1 MSLYG
6 ALYSGVSG
14 LAAQSSAMGAIS
26 DNISNINTIGY
37 KGTNNA
43 FQTLVTSQTSKTQY
57 SAGGVQH
64 RPSAAINA
72 QGLLSSSSSSTDMG
86 ISGDGYFVVNQSA
99 NPGNNDMWAYT
110 RAGSFDTDENGY
122 LKNTGGFYMQ
132 AWPLMAW
139 DGNPNAAT
147 VKIGDVTYMKA
158 YKDDAGN
165 TVYVNDNII
174 DNKNLKPVNL
184 NTLGGTASP
193 TMNISFGANL
203 PSSAEIGDN
212 QNIAVLIYD
221 SLGNSHNMN
230 FLYEKES
237 SNSWG
242 VDLLIPDG
250 AATVKTYTTKG
261 EVYSARGQL
270 EFTDVPANHSIIKVT
285 NGTGDAA
292 KTYVFE
298 FSTNGT
304 NTYIPATG
312 EELVTVDISPASIG
326 GIPDVLTKLQEAMS
340 ATIPCGDRFTVDDTT
355 LNIEQSNAGSTLSF
369 DVSKTLAVRQK
380 SANVDPVTGI
390 PSGTFEVPE
399 IDWGI
404 KNAGRIDFVSED
416 VNDYL
421 NKTLTIDN
429 KLYCFNNTGDNTVS
443 GAVVNIDITDLISGG
458 TVDRTK
464 LVERL
469 VSKLNLNATEPER
482 FVASGISLEFSQ
494 SNNGQ
499 TMTINATNSSS
510 LTFTNATI
518 SDYFGTTVTLAGV
531 TYTLKNGAATAAHEV
546 DISTATTPEQV
557 VNLLYGTMKNEGADF
572 EQFQIN
578 GASIISSAS
587 NMAAATGGAN
597 MTKTDYTGITNVTG
611 QFKPYGDISP
621 INIASGATDASPIVV
636 KNVFYYDGNPE
647 GESGAKAAAIR
658 FNPDGTPQSNLIDK
672 IGVEWANGAL
682 DQDGSSERSNLINL
696 ATGSLNTAD
705 GLTHLAGS
713 FESNYVSQ
721 DGAKYGSY
729 AGVTV
734 GEDGVVTALFDN
746 GETKAIAIVPL
757 ATFTNPNGMSSLTG
771 NSWIATDASGAP
783 TLRTPGEGG
792 SGELSSYALES
803 STVDL
808 ATEFTNM
815 ITTQR
820 AYSAAAKIIT
830 TADTMLDELINIKR

>member
-26 DNISNINTIGY
+26 DNITNINTIGY
-37 KGTNNA
+37 KGANNS
-43 FQTLVTSQTSKTQY
+43 FQTLVTSQMSKTQY

-64 RPSAAINA
+64 RPSASISA
-72 QGLLSSSSSSTDMG
+72 QGLLSASSSSTDLG

-99 NPGNNDMWAYT
+99 NPGSNDMWAYT
-110 RAGSFDTDENGY
+110 RAGSFNTDENGY

-139 DGNPNAAT
+139 DGNPNASL

-174 DNKNLKPVNL
+174 DNTNLKPVNL

-193 TMNISFGANL
+193 TQNISFGANL
-203 PSSAEIGDN
+203 PSSAEIGEN

-230 FLYEKES
+230 FIYEKES

-242 VDLLIPDG
+242 VDLQIPDG
-250 AATVKTYTTKG
+250 AASVKTYTTKG
-261 EVYSARGQL
+261 QVYSARGQL
-270 EFTDVPANHSIIKVT
+270 EFTSVPANHSVIKVT
-285 NGTGDAA
+285 NGTGDDA

-298 FSTNGT
+298 FSTDGT
-304 NTYIPATG
+304 NTYIPSAQET
-312 EELVTVDISPASIG
+312 LVTVDVSPASIG
-326 GIPDVLTKLQEAMS
+326 GIPDVVTKLQKAMET
-340 ATIPCGDRFTVDDTT
+340 TIPGGGRFTADDTT
-355 LNIEQSNAGSTLSF
+355 LTINQSNSGATLTI
-369 DVSKTLAVRQK
+369 DASKTLAVRQ
-380 SANVDPVTGI
+380 SAANVDPVTGI
-390 PSGTFEVPE
+390 PTGVFEIPE
-399 IDWGI
+399 IDWEI
-404 KNAGRIDFVSED
+404 KNTGRIDFTSD
-416 VNDYL
+416 DANDYL

-429 KLYCFNNTGDNTVS
+429 KLYCFNNTGDNTVVGS
-443 GAVVNIDITDLISGG
+443 VVNIDITDLINGDK
-458 TVDRTK
+458 VDQTK

-469 VSKLNLNATEPER
+469 VSKLNLNAKEPER
-482 FVASGISLEFSQ
+482 FSASGISLEFSQ
-494 SNNGQ
+494 SPNGQ
-499 TMTINATNSSS
+499 TMTINATNSSA
-510 LTFTNATI
+510 LTLTGNAADYYDTTI
-518 SDYFGTTVTLAGV
+518 TLAGV
-531 TYTLKNGAATAAHEV
+531 TYTLKNGAAAGEHEV
-546 DISTATTPEQV
+546 DISSATTPEQV
-557 VNLLYGTMKNEGADF
+557 VSLLYGTMKNEGANF

-578 GASIISSAS
+578 GATIISSAS
-587 NMAAATGGAN
+587 NMVATATGAN
-597 MTKTDYTGITNVTG
+597 MTKTDYDGLTNITG
-611 QFKPYGDISP
+611 QFKPYGDTSP
-621 INIASGATDASPIVV
+621 INIPSGTTDASPIVV
-636 KNVFYYDGNPE
+636 RNTFYYEGNPD
-647 GESGAKAAAIR
+647 GESGAKAAAVR
-658 FNPDGTPQSNLIDK
+658 FNSDGTPQSNIINK
-672 IGVEWANGAL
+672 VGIEWANGAL
-682 DQDGSSERSNLINL
+682 DQDGSSAKSNLINL
-696 ATGSLNTAD
+696 FTGSLNTAD
-705 GLTHLAGS
+705 GLTHLSGS

-746 GETKAIAIVPL
+746 GETKAIAVVPL

-771 NSWIATDASGAP
+771 NSWIATDASGTP
-783 TLRTPGEGG
+783 TLRMPGEGG
-792 SGELSSYALES
+792 AGEISSYALEN

-830 TADTMLDELINIKR
+830 TADSMLDELINIKR

>member
-26 DNISNINTIGY
+26 DNITNINTVGY

-43 FQTLVTSQTSKTQY
+43 FQTLITSQMSKTQY

-64 RPSAAINA
+64 RPSSAIGA
-72 QGLLSSSSSSTDMG
+72 QGLLSSSSSSTDLG
-86 ISGDGYFVVNQSA
+86 VSGNGYFVVNESA
-99 NPGNNDMWAYT
+99 NPGSNDMWAYT
-110 RAGSFDTDENGY
+110 RAGSFDTDESGY

-139 DGNPNAAT
+139 DGNPNASL

-158 YKDDAGN
+158 YKDNGGN

-174 DNKNLKPVNL
+174 DSTNLKPVNL

-193 TMNISFGANL
+193 TQNISFGANL

-242 VDLLIPDG
+242 VDLQIPEG
-250 AATVKTYTTKG
+250 AAAVKTYTTKG
-261 EVYSARGQL
+261 QVYSARGQL
-270 EFTDVPANHSIIKVT
+270 EFTEVPSNHSVIKVT
-285 NGTGDAA
+285 DGTGNAA

-298 FSTNGT
+298 FSTDGT
-304 NTYIPATG
+304 NTYIPAAG
-312 EELVTVDISPASIG
+312 ETLVTVDVSPASIG
-326 GIPDVLTKLQEAMS
+326 GIPDVATRLQEAMAS
-340 ATIPCGDRFTVDDTT
+340 AMPGGGRFKANSNT
-355 LNIEQSNAGSTLSF
+355 LSIEQSASGSTLTF
-369 DVSKTLAVRQK
+369 DASKTLACRQ
-380 SANVDPVTGI
+380 SAANVDEITGL
-390 PSGTFEVPE
+390 PTGVFEVSE
-399 IDWGI
+399 IDWEI
-404 KNAGRIDFVSED
+404 KNAGRIDFSSD
-416 VNDYL
+416 NSTDYL
-421 NKTLTIDN
+421 NKSLTIDN
-429 KLYCFNNTGDNTVS
+429 KVYRFNNTGDNSVVGS
-443 GAVVNIDITDLISGG
+443 VVNIDLTDIITAGK
-458 TVDRTK
+458 VDRVK

-482 FVASGISLEFSQ
+482 FTASGITLEFDQ
-494 SNNGQ
+494 SSSGQ
-499 TMTINATNSSS
+499 TMAINATNSSAV
-510 LTFTNATI
+510 TFTDTTI
-518 SDYFGTTVTLAGV
+518 ANYYGQTITLNGV
-531 TYTLKNGAATAAHEV
+531 NYTLKNGAATADHEV
-546 DISTATTPEQV
+546 DISGATTPEQV
-557 VNLLYGTMKNEGADF
+557 VSLLYGTMKTEGAAF
-572 EQFQIN
+572 EEFQIN

-587 NMAAATGGAN
+587 NLAAVTAGAT
-597 MTKTDYTGITNVTG
+597 MSKTDYDGLTNISG
-611 QFKPYGDISP
+611 QFKPYGSISP
-621 INIASGATDASPIVV
+621 INISSGATVASPIVV
-636 KNVFYYDGNPE
+636 RNTFYYNGSPD
-647 GESGAKAAAIR
+647 GESGTKAAAVR
-658 FNPDGTPQSNLIDK
+658 FNSDGTPQSNIISK
-672 IGVEWANGAL
+672 VGIEWANGAL
-682 DQDGSSERSNLINL
+682 DQDGSSAKSNLITL
-696 ATGSLNTAD
+696 FTGSLNTAD
-705 GLTHLAGS
+705 GLTHLSGS
-713 FESNYVSQ
+713 FESNYVTQ

-746 GETKAIAIVPL
+746 GETKAIAVVPL

-771 NSWIATDASGAP
+771 NSWIATDSSGSP
-783 TLRTPGEGG
+783 TLRKPGEGG
-792 SGELSSYALES
+792 SGKVSAYSLEN